1 MKIPVIDLSQD
12 EKTTAA
18 QIGRACSEHGF
29 FCITKHG
36 VSLQLQQRLEDLSQ
50 TFFALDETTK
60 MQIAM
65 SKGGK
70 AWRGFFPVGG
80 ELTSGKPD
88 LKEGL
93 YFGSELSP
101 IDPRPLHGAN
111 LFPAIPDYRETL
123 LAYMEAMTQL
133 SHRLMRFVSLSLGLA
148 PDYFHQHYTS
158 DPTLLFR
165 VFHYPP
171 STEENIKTHPWGVG
185 THTDYGL
192 LTILKQDD
200 CGGLEVHAKSGW
212 IAVPPLADTFVCNI
226 GDMLDYLTQGRY
238 RSTPHRVRN
247 TSGLERYSYP
257 FFFDPGFSAPIRP
270 LPNLSGL
277 PDRMAERWDKTDLY
291 VFQGNYGDYLL
302 KKVSNV
308 FPELT
313 AFLQKSAQ

>member
-1 MKIPVIDLSQD
+1 MEIPVIDLTQD
-12 EKTTAA
+12 ERSVAA
-18 QIGRACSEHGF
+18 MIGRACAEHGF
-29 FCITKHG
+29 FCITHHG
-36 VSLQLQQRLEDLSQ
+36 ISLELQHRLENLS
-50 TFFALDETTK
+50 TRFFAQDEATK
-60 MQIAM
+60 MQISM

-93 YFGSELSP
+93 YFGDERPST
-101 IDPRPLHGAN
+101 DPRPLHGPN
-111 LFPAIPDYRETL
+111 LFPNIPEFRETIFE
-123 LAYMEAMTQL
+123 YMTAVTQL
-133 SHRLMRFVSLSLGLA
+133 SHRLMELVSLSLGLEKN
-148 PDYFHQHYTS
+148 YFRQHYTA

-171 STEENIKTHPWGVG
+171 STPENIVTHPWGVG

-192 LTILKQDD
+192 LTVLKQDD

-212 IAVPPLADTFVCNI
+212 IAVPPLTNTFVCNI

-247 TSGLERYSYP
+247 TSGRERYSYP
-257 FFFDPGFSAPIRP
+257 FFFDPGFSAPIKS

-277 PDRMAERWDKTDLY
+277 PDRMAERWDKADLY
-291 VFQGNYGDYLL
+291 QFEGAYGDYLL
-302 KKVSNV
+302 KKVSKV
-308 FPELT
+308 FPALT
-313 AFLQKSAQ
+313 GFLK